1 MKYGLVIDTCV
12 RAEEIMWTNARR
24 FGSPLNAGPDG
35 MICIAEICVSS
46 RSAAS
51 CAAGGVRTSGVRTS
65 LHA

>member
-12 RAEEIMWTNARR
+12 RAEEIMWMNARR

-35 MICIAEICVSS
+35 MICIAEACSPS
-46 RSAAS
+46 RSGATS
-51 CAAGGVRTSGVRTS
+51 AAGGVRTAGVRIS